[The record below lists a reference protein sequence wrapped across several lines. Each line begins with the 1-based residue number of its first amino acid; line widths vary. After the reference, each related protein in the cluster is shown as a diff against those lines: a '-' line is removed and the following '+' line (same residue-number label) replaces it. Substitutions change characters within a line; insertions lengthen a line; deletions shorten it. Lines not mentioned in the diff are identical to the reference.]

1 MVKNKNFKF
10 LLNGHKIRT
19 KFSTDQGYENV
30 PNHYFHYA
38 IIEKSFI
45 NLNWKKMYMYFYSLN
60 DFL

>member
-1 MVKNKNFKF
+1 MVKNKIFKF

-19 KFSTDQGYENV
+19 KSVFQFSTDQGYENV

-45 NLNWKKMYMYFYSLN
+45 NLN
-60 DFL
+60 